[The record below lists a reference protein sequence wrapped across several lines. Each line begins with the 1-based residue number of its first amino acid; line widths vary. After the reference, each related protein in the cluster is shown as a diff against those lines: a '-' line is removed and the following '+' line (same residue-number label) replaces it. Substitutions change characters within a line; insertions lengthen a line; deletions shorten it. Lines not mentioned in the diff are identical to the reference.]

1 MSVSKW
7 AYEPSKC
14 DNDYCPGCCDNCP
27 KRFDERLPGEYV
39 PYETRGEAQG
49 KVDRNMRYSQIKE
62 CLKERPQQTAKEI
75 AVMMWSKGYIP
86 NTERNF
92 TAPRLTEMCQN
103 GIVEAIGTTKC
114 KWTGRTVSVYELR

>member
-39 PYETRGEAQG
+39 PNETRAESNET
-49 KVDRNMRYSQIKE
+49 VDRQKRYAQIIE
-62 CLKERPQQTAKEI
+62 CLSERPKQTAKEL
-75 AVMMWSKGYIP
+75 AAMMWIKGYIP
-86 NTERNF
+86 NAERNF
-92 TAPRLTEMCQN
+92 TAPRLTELSQM
-103 GIVEAIGTTKC
+103 GKVEAIGKTKC
-114 KWTGRTVSVYELR
+114 KWSGKTVSVYDLL